1 MGSAMTDVLIDA
13 TDQGRFGA
21 YLAEPAGTGK
31 APGMVV
37 IQEIFGIN
45 QNIRS
50 ICDDYAAQGY
60 IAIAPD
66 LFWRQEPGL
75 QLDSNTKEGWAR
87 AMELFQG
94 FSETKGVE
102 DLIATLAWLR
112 THPRITA
119 KVGTV
124 GYCLGGKLAY
134 LMATRS
140 DIDAAVGY
148 YGVGIEGSIG
158 EAGAITHPLM
168 LHAAEKDGF
177 SSPEALAKIREG
189 LAPII
194 HATVHS
200 YPGVDHAFARKGGE
214 HYDADAASLAD
225 TRTADFFSE
234 NLKV

>member
-1 MGSAMTDVLIDA
+1 MTEVLIDA
-13 TDQGRFGA
+13 MDEGRFGA
-21 YLAEPAGTGK
+21 YLAEPAGSGK
-31 APGMVV
+31 APGMIV

-45 QNIRS
+45 QNIRA
-50 ICDDYAAQGY
+50 ICEAYAAEGY
-60 IAIAPD
+60 LAIAPD
-66 LFWRQEPGL
+66 LFWRQEPGV

-112 THPRITA
+112 THPRVTD
-119 KVGTV
+119 KVGAV

-148 YGVGIEGSIG
+148 YGVGIDSSIG

-194 HATVHS
+194 HATLHS

-214 HYDADAASLAD
+214 HYDADAAELAD
-225 TRTADFFSE
+225 GRTEKFFTD
-234 NLKV
+234 NLKA

>member
-1 MGSAMTDVLIDA
+1 MTEVLIDA
-13 TDQGRFGA
+13 NDEGRFGA

-31 APGMVV
+31 APGMIV

-45 QNIRS
+45 NTMRT
-50 ICDDYAAQGY
+50 ICDAYAAQGY
-60 IAIAPD
+60 LAIAPD

-87 AMELFQG
+87 AMELFKG

-112 THPRITA
+112 THPRVTD
-119 KVGTV
+119 KVGAV

-177 SSPEALAKIREG
+177 SSPEALEKIREG
-189 LAPII
+189 LDPIV

-214 HYDADAASLAD
+214 HYDAEAAALAD
-225 TRTADFFSE
+225 GRTETFFTD

>member
-1 MGSAMTDVLIDA
+1 L
-13 TDQGRFGA
+13 GA
-21 YLAEPAGTGK
+21 YVAEPKGAGK
-31 APGMVV
+31 APGIIV

-45 QNIRS
+45 GTIRA

-60 IAIAPD
+60 VAVAPD
-66 LFWRQEPGL
+66 LFWRQEPGI
-75 QLDSNTKEGWAR
+75 QLDSTTKEGWAR

-112 THPRITA
+112 TQPRVGD
-119 KVGTV
+119 KVGCV

-140 DIDAAVGY
+140 DIDASVGY
-148 YGVGIEGSIG
+148 YGVGIDSSIG
-158 EAGAITHPLM
+158 EAGAITKPLM
-168 LHAAEKDGF
+168 LHAAEQDGF
-177 SSPEALAKIREG
+177 SSPEALTAIREG
-189 LAPII
+189 LAPIV
-194 HATVHS
+194 HATLHS

-214 HYDADAASLAD
+214 HYDAEAAGLAD
-225 TRTADFFSE
+225 GRTAQFFAD

>member
-1 MGSAMTDVLIDA
+1 MTDVLIDA
-13 TDQGRFGA
+13 ADGGRFGA
-21 YLAEPAGTGK
+21 YLAAPTGSDK
-31 APGMVV
+31 APGMIV

-45 QNIRS
+45 PNIRA
-50 ICDDYAAQGY
+50 ICDDYAEQGY
-60 IAIAPD
+60 LAIAPD
-66 LFWRQEPGL
+66 LFWRQAPGI
-75 QLDSNTKEGWAR
+75 QLDSGTKEGWAR

-102 DLIATLAWLR
+102 DLVATLAWLR
-112 THPRITA
+112 THPRVTE
-119 KVGTV
+119 KVGAV

-148 YGVGIEGSIG
+148 YGVGIDGSIG

-168 LHAAEKDGF
+168 LHAAENDGF

-189 LAPII
+189 LEPIV

-200 YPGVDHAFARKGGE
+200 YPGMDHAFARKGGE
-214 HYDADAASLAD
+214 HYDAQAADSGRWAHRGSSLP
-225 TRTADFFSE
+225 TT
-234 NLKV
+234 